1 MATYTGDI
9 LITQLD
15 DGTFDW
21 FFENGQ
27 PYMTDGLETT
37 TLLAVFGEDYYGND
51 LVKTESEKMNS
62 KFPEVIRRN
71 VVSDKTVNDGTEA
84 IKGALAFFI
93 PENIAKDVFVEGEI
107 YSVNGIAWQII
118 IESLTDETQKYFI
131 NWELGKLR
139 FQRESAAG
147 R

>member
-9 LITQLD
+9 LIVQLD

-27 PYMTDGLETT
+27 PYMTDGLETI

-51 LVKTESEKMNS
+51 LVRTESEKMKS
-62 KFPEVIRRN
+62 AFPEVIRRN
-71 VVSDKTVNDGTEA
+71 TVSDETVNDGTEA
-84 IKGALAFFI
+84 IKGALDFFTS
-93 PENIAKDVFVEGEI
+93 EKIAKSVTVEGEI
-107 YSVNGIAWQII
+107 FSVHGIAWQIT
-118 IESLTDETQKYFI
+118 IESLTDETLRYFI

-139 FQRESAAG
+139 FQQESA
-147 R
+147 RR